1 MNKDIIRI
9 AEIVPDNPSD
19 RERIAQAMGYRLYE
33 RTKGDYTDR
42 WWYPA
47 NENPKAGFPSH
58 PIPDPETSHDDCHAL
73 IEWLN
78 GRGYEVHL
86 FIRQHRSLVTFL
98 SGAWAKGWQG
108 SDYRIGIVEL
118 TLKILDESDE

>member
-9 AEIVPDNPSD
+9 AEAMGWIYTKG
-19 RERIAQAMGYRLYE
+19 ERISPLGHRDPFNTWHMRGEDKLW
-33 RTKGDYTDR
+33 DYL
-42 WWYPA
+42 PF
-47 NENPKAGFPSH
+47 NPLK
-58 PIPDPETSHDDCHAL
+58 SHDDCHAL

-98 SGAWAKGWQG
+98 SGAWANGWQG

-118 TLKILDESDE
+118 TLKLLDESDE